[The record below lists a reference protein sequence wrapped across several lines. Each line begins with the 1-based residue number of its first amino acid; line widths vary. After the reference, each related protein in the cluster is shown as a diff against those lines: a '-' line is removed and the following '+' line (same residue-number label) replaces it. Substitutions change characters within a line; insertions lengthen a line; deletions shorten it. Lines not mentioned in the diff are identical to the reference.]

1 MTLPFWPATTS
12 QLNPPPSSH
21 RGSQPFREPDTHP
34 HSFQST
40 LPAALDRYFII
51 PSFFQNFGVFSST
64 SFSLCNESYSH
75 SITDSRGMGFLL

>member
-1 MTLPFWPATTS
+1 MTLPFWPATAS

-40 LPAALDRYFII
+40 LPAALDRYLII
-51 PSFFQNFGVFSST
+51 SSFFQNFGVSHLPL
-64 SFSLCNESYSH
+64 SLFATNHILIPLMIPEVW
-75 SITDSRGMGFLL
+75 DLR